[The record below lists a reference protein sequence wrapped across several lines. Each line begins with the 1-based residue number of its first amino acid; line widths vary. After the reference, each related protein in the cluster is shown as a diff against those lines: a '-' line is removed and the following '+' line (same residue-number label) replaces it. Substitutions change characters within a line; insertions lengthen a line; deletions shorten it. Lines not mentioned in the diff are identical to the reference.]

1 MSLTSSTTSSIPEST
16 WINKLKAARH
26 HLRRNPLVIIG
37 LATVLMWLLIM
48 LTAPQISPYSP
59 LRQDLADRLQT
70 PNAAYLMGTDELG
83 RDIFSRVLWGA
94 RITIPAGLA
103 VVVIGSLLGT
113 VIGLIAGYAGGLID
127 EPMMRVTELFMA
139 FPSIILA
146 MAITAALGRDI
157 QNAVL
162 ALIMVSWPSYGRMV
176 RGLTLEVKVQEYVEA
191 ARSVGAGRLYIL
203 FRTILPNCIAPAV
216 IMATLEIG
224 NATIAFAS
232 LSFLG
237 LGPEPSSPEWGR
249 MVSDGIDFF
258 DQWWMW
264 LFPGLAIASLVMA
277 FNFIGDGLRDIL
289 DPRLRGK

>member
-1 MSLTSSTTSSIPEST
+1 MSSTSSITSSIPESAWT
-16 WINKLKAARH
+16 NKLKAARH

-48 LTAPQISPYSP
+48 LTAPQISPYPHLKQS
-59 LRQDLADRLQT
+59 LADRLQP
-70 PNAAYLMGTDELG
+70 PNDAYLMGTDELG

-103 VVVIGSLLGT
+103 VIVIGSLLGT

-127 EPMMRVTELFMA
+127 ELMMRVTELFMA
-139 FPSIILA
+139 FPPIILA

-162 ALIMVSWPSYGRMV
+162 ALIVVSWPSYGRMV
-176 RGLTLEVKVQEYVEA
+176 RGLTLEVKAQEYVDA

-224 NATIAFAS
+224 NAITAFAS